1 MAADAAGRRPTIRA
15 ARAASAAVAGAL
27 LLAGCATQ
35 RVAAPTGGPPDPAR
49 RAALQAMPAYSLRG
63 QLAASNGSEG
73 FSAQLD
79 WRQQGEAAHAVL
91 RAPLGVGGAELDY
104 AGGLLRYRGNDGR
117 RLEGGAAEEALARSL
132 GFAPPLASL
141 RYWLLGV
148 PDPGAEAAGDAGAE
162 QADARGRPQHLA
174 QSGWRLD
181 FADYALAQ
189 GQWLPGRVTLER
201 APLRLKLRVLHWEL
215 APATGAGP

>member
-1 MAADAAGRRPTIRA
+1 MATALARTAPACAAL
-15 ARAASAAVAGAL
+15 VL

-35 RVAAPTGGPPDPAR
+35 RLTGPATGPPDPAR
-49 RAALQAMPAYSLRG
+49 RAALQALPAYSLRG
-63 QLAASNGSEG
+63 QLAASNGSDG

-91 RAPLGVGGAELDY
+91 RAPLGVGGAELDF
-104 AGGLLRYRGNDGR
+104 AGGVLRYLGNDGR
-117 RLEGGAAEEALARSL
+117 HLEGLPAEDALARSL

-148 PDPGAEAAGDAGAE
+148 PDPAGDLALGAPTE
-162 QADARGRPQHLA
+162 QADAQGRPLQLA
-174 QSGWRLD
+174 QSGWRIGYS
-181 FADYALAQ
+181 DYIQSQ

-201 APLRLKLRVLHWEL
+201 APLRLKLRVLRWEL
-215 APATGAGP
+215 PRG

>member
-1 MAADAAGRRPTIRA
+1 MAAAPV
-15 ARAASAAVAGAL
+15 SAALACAAVAL

-35 RVAAPTGGPPDPAR
+35 PVKAPAGAPADAAR
-49 RAALQAMPAYSLRG
+49 RATLQALAGYSLRG

-79 WRQQGEAAHAVL
+79 WRQQGEAVHAVL

-104 AGGLLRYRGNDGR
+104 AGGELRFVGNDGR
-117 RLEGGAAEEALARSL
+117 RLEGPAAEEALARSL

-141 RYWLLGV
+141 RFWLLGV
-148 PDPGAEAAGDAGAE
+148 PDPGVDPVGEPPGEPAVE
-162 QADARGRPQHLA
+162 QADAQGRPLQLG
-174 QSGWRLD
+174 QSGWRVGYS
-181 FADYALAQ
+181 DYVLTR

-201 APLRLKLRVLHWEL
+201 APLRLKLRVLRWDL
-215 APATGAGP
+215 AGG

>member
-1 MAADAAGRRPTIRA
+1 MAAAL
-15 ARAASAAVAGAL
+15 ARTASACAALAL

-35 RVAAPTGGPPDPAR
+35 RLPQPGGGPPDPAR
-49 RAALQAMPAYSLRG
+49 RAALQSLPAYSLRG

-104 AGGLLRYRGNDGR
+104 AGGVLRYMGNDGR

-141 RYWLLGV
+141 RFWLLGV
-148 PDPGAEAAGDAGAE
+148 PDPSGDAGTE
-162 QADARGRPQHLA
+162 QADARGRPLHLS
-174 QSGWRLD
+174 QSGWQV
-181 FADYALAQ
+181 DYSDYLLAQ

-201 APLRLKLRVLHWEL
+201 TPLRLKLRVLRWEL
-215 APATGAGP
+215 APATGTSP